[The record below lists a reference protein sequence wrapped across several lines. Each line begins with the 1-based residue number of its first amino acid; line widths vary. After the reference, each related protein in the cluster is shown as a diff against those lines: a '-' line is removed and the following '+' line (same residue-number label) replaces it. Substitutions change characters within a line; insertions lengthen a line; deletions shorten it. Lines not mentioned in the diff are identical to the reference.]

1 MGAPSFSPYRSWFRP
16 HRPAP
21 SPFRQHALSPF
32 RAVLLRLP
40 TATLCVAICALE
52 LLELLELLPDR
63 YSNADN
69 GGGNMTDTLIENP
82 LREGLVSRATPGTCA
97 IVIFG
102 ATGDLTHRKLIP
114 ALYNLAADGDLP
126 PGLSVV
132 GFARR
137 DKNDEVFR
145 QELYEAARKYSRQPI
160 DDALWKNF
168 ASSIFYHRSEF
179 SDEDGYRRLGER
191 LTEIDKERGTR
202 GNRIYYLSAGPDQF
216 EPILEHLTA
225 TGLNRTADGAWA
237 RIIVEKPFGVDL
249 ETAQRLNTVVN
260 HGFKERDTFR
270 IDHYLGKETAQN
282 IMVLRFANALFEHL
296 WNHRYIDHVQ
306 VTASEKLGV
315 ENRAGYY
322 EGAGALRDMVQNHL
336 LQLLCLIAMEPP
348 TDLSADSIRDEK
360 VKVLRSLRRIRG
372 ETVFRNV
379 VRGQYTDGSI
389 DGETVA
395 GYRQEKNVNP
405 GSMTETYAGLKILI
419 DNWRWADVPFYVRVG
434 KRLPKGG
441 TEIGIHFKN
450 APGVLFNRDQPS
462 GRDGAQNVLV
472 IRIQPDEGVSLRIQS
487 KVPGASVRIQPVK
500 MDFRYGT
507 SFGKASPEAYER
519 LLLDAMAGDATL
531 FARRDEVEEAWRFID
546 DIEAAWRD
554 HGNEKNLAFYSAGS
568 WGPAEADAL
577 IEQDGRGW
585 RRL

>member
-1 MGAPSFSPYRSWFRP
+1 
-16 HRPAP
+16 
-21 SPFRQHALSPF
+21 
-32 RAVLLRLP
+32 
-40 TATLCVAICALE
+40 
-52 LLELLELLPDR
+52 
-63 YSNADN
+63 
-69 GGGNMTDTLIENP
+69 MTDQSNINP
-82 LREGLVSRATPGTCA
+82 LREGLASRAMPEPCS

-137 DKNDEVFR
+137 EKDDNQFR
-145 QELYEAARKYSRQPI
+145 KELEEAARKFSRQSI
-160 DDALWKNF
+160 NDDLWKSF
-168 ASSIFYHRSEF
+168 ASSIYYHRSEF
-179 SDEDGYRRLGER
+179 TDESGYHSLRER
-191 LTEIDKERGTR
+191 LEQLDNERGTR
-202 GNRIYYLSAGPDQF
+202 GNRLFYLSAGPDQF
-216 EPILEHLTA
+216 ENILKNLDA
-225 TGLNRTADGAWA
+225 SGLSKPKNGNWA
-237 RIIVEKPFGVDL
+237 RVIVEKPFGTDL
-249 ETAQRLNTVVN
+249 STAQHLNSVVRN
-260 HGFKERDTFR
+260 CFDESSTFR
-270 IDHYLGKETAQN
+270 IDHFLGKETAQN
-282 IMVLRFANALFEHL
+282 IMVLRFANAIFEHL

-306 VTASEKLGV
+306 ITASEQLGI

-360 VKVLRSLRRIRG
+360 VKVLRSLRRIKG
-372 ETVFRNV
+372 EAVAKSV
-379 VRGQYTDGSI
+379 VRAQYSPGSI
-389 DGETVA
+389 NGQSVV
-395 GYRQEKNVNP
+395 GYRDEKNVKP
-405 GSMTETYAGLKILI
+405 GSTTETYVALRVLI

-450 APGVLFNRDQPS
+450 APGVLFNRDQEVAAGS
-462 GRDGAQNVLV
+462 QNVLV
-472 IRIQPDEGVSLRIQS
+472 IRIQPDEGVSLRMQS

-500 MDFRYGT
+500 MDFNYGT

-546 DIEAAWRD
+546 DIENAW
-554 HGNEKNLAFYSAGS
+554 HPSSSSEQAGKGPGLYFYPSGS
-568 WGPAEADAL
+568 WGPTEADQL
-577 IEQDGRGW
+577 IEEDGREW